1 MILYEIPIKEEKDI
15 VIARQRAREVA
26 KNMNFSIT
34 DQTRII
40 TAVSEL
46 SRNIFEYADSGIVVI
61 EINSKETRKGI
72 MISFT
77 DEGPGIQ
84 DIETAM
90 SEGYTSGK
98 GMGLGLPGSKR
109 LMDDFSISSEPGKG
123 TKIVIKKWL

>member
-1 MILYEIPIKEEKDI
+1 MMLFEVEIKDEKDI
-15 VIARQRAREVA
+15 IVARQRVREVA

-46 SRNIFEYADSGIVVI
+46 SRNIFEYAGSGNVII
-61 EINSKETRKGI
+61 EITTNATKRGI
-72 MISFT
+72 MVSFI
-77 DEGPGIQ
+77 DRGPGIS
-84 DIETAM
+84 DIDEAM
-90 SEGYTSGK
+90 KEGFTSGK

-109 LMDDFSISSEPGKG
+109 LMDEFIITSEIGNG